1 MSHIYNISGSCEE
14 ICLRN
19 CIQNYYITP
28 KFLSSAFLLKK
39 KKKNHFKTHK
49 KKKKK
54 RKLRHVRYTVLK
66 KLHDKVFKNQ
76 LSCSGALRNIW
87 PSHLAIYAQ
96 VCPWFV
102 EGKSRKPHNSLAS
115 WCFQFSSD
123 PNNPLK
129 TTPETSLTIIVDSWE
144 REQSVFPPQTCQDT
158 LCHSRSSGVLWDV
171 AIRDNLVLQG
181 LMLGYEQAL
190 KSFYLKRECKAL

>member
-87 PSHLAIYAQ
+87 PSHLARYAQ

-129 TTPETSLTIIVDSWE
+129 TTPETSLTIIADSWE
-144 REQSVFPPQTCQDT
+144 RAKCFPSPDMPG
-158 LCHSRSSGVLWDV
+158 HSLSQQKLWS
-171 AIRDNLVLQG
+171 
-181 LMLGYEQAL
+181 AL
-190 KSFYLKRECKAL
+190 RCGHQRQPCPTRVDARIWTSFEKLLSEKRV